1 MVGFSK
7 KDIERAR
14 SNYWKGRNIAGPVE
28 EDERTLGERLVAQN
42 KKMQKRFNPYK

>member
-14 SNYWKGRNIAGPVE
+14 SGYWKGKSWAEPVK
-28 EDERTLGERLVAQN
+28 EDERTLGERLVEQN
-42 KKMQKRFNPYK
+42 KKMQKRFNRYL